1 MGILADPKVRA
12 IRIIECGET
21 MEELSVRDFLLEP
34 MYFKWGYSE
43 TSIIKLRS
51 GVIDRLREA
60 KKILNEMP
68 GCAGWNFKIWD
79 GFRTLKTQTI
89 LYENYL
95 DELRAKNPEWSD
107 ELLRDAVEIFVA
119 PPSRNKELPAPHNTG
134 GAVDLTIVDGDG
146 NEIEMG
152 TLFDEFDVKSYTS
165 HFALSEDEKGKFFH
179 ANRMLLKDVLESVG
193 FTNYHEEWWH
203 FSYGDQNWAASKGLS
218 EAIYGSVEL

>member
-1 MGILADPKVRA
+1 MGILADPKVREV
-12 IRIIECGET
+12 RIVECGET
-21 MEELSVRDFLLEP
+21 VEELNVRDFLLEP
-34 MYFKWGYSE
+34 MYFDWGYSE
-43 TSIIKLRS
+43 TPIIRLRG
-51 GVIDRLREA
+51 GVINRLREA
-60 KKILNEMP
+60 KKILNDMP

-95 DELRAKNPEWSD
+95 NELRAKNPEWSD
-107 ELLRDAVEIFVA
+107 EMLRDAVEIFVA

-134 GAVDLTIVDGDG
+134 GAVDLTIVDRDGD
-146 NEIEMG
+146 EIDMG
-152 TLFDEFDVKSYTS
+152 TLFDEFDVKSYTN

-179 ANRMLLKDVLESVG
+179 KNRMLLKDVLESVG

-218 EAIYGSVEL
+218 ETIYGSVEL